1 MMGVVGAFG
10 VLIGLL
16 MLTGATIG
24 MVQHFT

>member
-10 VLIGLL
+10 VLVGLL

-24 MVQHFT
+24 IVQYLS